1 MRWKMISRYKIFCKV
16 VEAKSFTKVAQQIG
30 YSQSAVSQT
39 IKALEQEMDTIL
51 ISRGKEGIELTKDG
65 KEYYPYIQAI
75 ASAETALQQKQ
86 QEMQGLEHSVIRIG
100 TFTSVSRNILPQL
113 MKEFKLKYP
122 NVNFVLKQGEY
133 TSIKKWIQKGEIDFG
148 FVNSDVVSGIE
159 KEILYTDEMLA
170 VLPEQHI
177 LAKKESI
184 SLKELAKESF
194 ILLDEGKDSVIMHA
208 FSKHKIQ
215 PHIDY
220 KVYDD
225 YSILAMVSQGL
236 GISAMYSLVLTGFE
250 KGLAIRP
257 IKECPERNVAL
268 AWKNWKTMS
277 FASRKFM
284 SFIRKNFTKKK

>member
-133 TSIKKWIQKGEIDFG
+133 TSIKNG
-148 FVNSDVVSGIE
+148 F
-159 KEILYTDEMLA
+159 
-170 VLPEQHI
+170 
-177 LAKKESI
+177 KK
-184 SLKELAKESF
+184 
-194 ILLDEGKDSVIMHA
+194 V
-208 FSKHKIQ
+208 
-215 PHIDY
+215 
-220 KVYDD
+220 
-225 YSILAMVSQGL
+225 
-236 GISAMYSLVLTGFE
+236 
-250 KGLAIRP
+250 R
-257 IKECPERNVAL
+257 
-268 AWKNWKTMS
+268 
-277 FASRKFM
+277 
-284 SFIRKNFTKKK
+284 